1 MTKSKS
7 SEAGIARPYSLG
19 TYAKLM
25 VGTVILIGLN
35 FIFTKLFD
43 QVYGTLDLA
52 AIAVTGILFIALASS
67 FTVYLWFADS
77 HGIIA
82 KMLGA
87 SKEDLTPATSTRCS
101 PTPDISLP

>member
-43 QVYGTLDLA
+43 QVYGTVDLA
-52 AIAVTGILFIALASS
+52 ANCLSMLFPLRLHWI
-67 FTVYLWFADS
+67 
-77 HGIIA
+77 
-82 KMLGA
+82 
-87 SKEDLTPATSTRCS
+87 
-101 PTPDISLP
+101 